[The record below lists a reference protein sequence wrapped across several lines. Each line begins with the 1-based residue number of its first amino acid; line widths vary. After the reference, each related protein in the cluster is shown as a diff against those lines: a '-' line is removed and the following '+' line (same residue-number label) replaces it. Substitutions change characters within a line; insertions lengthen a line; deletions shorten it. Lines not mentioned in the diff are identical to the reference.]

1 MKILW
6 ILYKKEMEIYFLSPL
21 AYSFLG
27 IFLFLAGLFFYL
39 GLGISPEPNIRI
51 MSNNLSLSLL
61 FLLPLLTMRQFAEE
75 VRVGTFELMMTAPVP
90 LSSLILSKWLASVT
104 LCFLLCMG
112 TFLFPLILDYFG
124 APDWGAILGSYIGLL
139 LCSMAFVSAGL
150 FSSALID
157 EPVAA
162 GLGGVV
168 LLLPF
173 WLAGVG
179 AQFMERGVWKDIV
192 QDLSFLAH
200 LETFSEGLI
209 DSVDVFWFLSFT
221 LVFLGLT
228 WRTLESRRWR

>member
-1 MKILW
+1 MRILW
-6 ILYKKEMEIYFLSPL
+6 VLYKKEMEIYFLSPL

-75 VRVGTFELMMTAPVP
+75 VRVGTFELMLTSPVP
-90 LSSLILSKWLASVT
+90 LTSLILSKWLASVS
-104 LCFLLCMG
+104 LCFLLCLG
-112 TFLFPLILDYFG
+112 TGLFPLILAYFG
-124 APDWGAILGSYIGLL
+124 SPDWGAIMGSYIGLL

-150 FSSALID
+150 FSSAVID

-173 WLAGVG
+173 WLAGV
-179 AQFMERGVWKDIV
+179 ASQFMEKGFLQEIV
-192 QDLSFLAH
+192 QELSFLSH
-200 LETFSEGLI
+200 LESFSEGLV
-209 DSVDVFWFLSFT
+209 DSVDVFWFVSFT
-221 LVFLGLT
+221 IVFLGLT

>member
-1 MKILW
+1 MKKMW
-6 ILYKKEMEIYFLSPL
+6 ILYKKELEIYFLSPL

-75 VRVGTFELMMTAPVP
+75 VRVGTFELMMTSPVP
-90 LSSLILSKWLASVT
+90 LFSLILSKWLASVT
-104 LCFLLCMG
+104 LCLLLCLG
-112 TFLFPLILDYFG
+112 TGIFPLILDYFG
-124 APDWGAILGSYIGLL
+124 SPDWGAILGSYVGLL

-150 FSSALID
+150 FSSAVID

-179 AQFMERGVWKDIV
+179 ARFMEKGLLQEIV
-192 QDLSFLAH
+192 QELSFLAH

-221 LVFLGLT
+221 TAFLGLT
-228 WRTLESRRWR
+228 WRALESRRWR